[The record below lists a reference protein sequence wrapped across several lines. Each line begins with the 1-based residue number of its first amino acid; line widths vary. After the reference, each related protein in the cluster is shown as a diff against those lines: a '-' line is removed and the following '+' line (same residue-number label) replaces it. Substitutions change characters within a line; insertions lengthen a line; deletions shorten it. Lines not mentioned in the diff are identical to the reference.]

1 LASST
6 KFWAFFTLFSG
17 NYHRTTRALHQK
29 YGDFVRVGPREI
41 DICNVHAINAL
52 YGSSTKCTKGPFY
65 DGSVMGSHERF
76 LQNETADQ
84 HLWKRRIWEAGFN
97 TKALRGYEPRVMH
110 FVDELIRE
118 LAEQSKNGVVDI
130 GLYLSFFTFDI
141 MGDLGYTSLPRTT
154 IVFSKV

>member
-17 NYHRTTRALHQK
+17 NYHRKTRALHQK

-65 DGSVMGSHERF
+65 EGSVMGSHERF

-118 LAEQSKNGVVDI
+118 LTEQSKKGVVDI

-141 MGDLGYTSLPRTT
+141 MGDLGYASLPRAM
-154 IVFSKV
+154 VV